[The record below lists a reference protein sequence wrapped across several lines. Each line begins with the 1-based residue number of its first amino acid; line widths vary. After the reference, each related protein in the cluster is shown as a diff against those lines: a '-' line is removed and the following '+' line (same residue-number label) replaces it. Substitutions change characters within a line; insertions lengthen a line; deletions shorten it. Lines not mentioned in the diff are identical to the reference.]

1 MYFGGL
7 LCYTIGMIDVLL
19 WQVRTAQGITLREL
33 EQMTGLSKSTLN
45 RLENGQTSPTLA
57 QLERLAAAL
66 NCNITDLFAVVK
78 R

>member
-1 MYFGGL
+1 M
-7 LCYTIGMIDVLL
+7 CYTIGMIDVLL

-57 QLERLAAAL
+57 QLELLAAAL

>member
-1 MYFGGL
+1 
-7 LCYTIGMIDVLL
+7 MIDVLL

-57 QLERLAAAL
+57 QLDILATAL
-66 NCNITDLFAVVK
+66 DCNITDFFAVVK

>member
-1 MYFGGL
+1 
-7 LCYTIGMIDVLL
+7 MIDVLL

-57 QLERLAAAL
+57 QLELLAAAL